1 VDVVDARDLLED
13 PHRTDIVHR
22 PYQVADA
29 RDLRFLASLGDR
41 LIVTQQDL
49 IGFRNPSYYPSAR
62 AWQAYRRLTAEA
74 MALSSLTVF
83 FSEHARADALAED
96 LVPEQRTRVVL
107 IGTDHRVTDLS
118 PGPQAPPAPVALD
131 ERPFLLCLGTTF
143 RHKNRLFAL
152 RLFHELRERHGW
164 EGRLVLAGPD
174 VPNGSSVGAETEW
187 LALHPQT
194 AAEVVVL
201 PAVSEAEKRWLYERC
216 VAVAYPTTY
225 EGFGLVPFEAA
236 EHGKPCLF
244 APVTS
249 LAELLGSAAVLT
261 PWDERASADRAI
273 EILRDPVAAQRLI
286 DAVRAAGST
295 MTWDATGA
303 GLLDAY
309 DAAMAMPASE
319 HLRLEDAELAA
330 EARYWHFRHAIGP
343 TGLALVEPDQQ
354 LLPDEIQRTLAALAR
369 RPSSRRTLFAGLRG
383 LRRLTLRGEAPPAPP
398 AEPVNEDET
407 DDALERLF
415 PDEPARY

>member
-1 VDVVDARDLLED
+1 
-13 PHRTDIVHR
+13 
-22 PYQVADA
+22 
-29 RDLRFLASLGDR
+29 
-41 LIVTQQDL
+41 
-49 IGFRNPSYYPSAR
+49 
-62 AWQAYRRLTAEA
+62 
-74 MALSSLTVF
+74 M
-83 FSEHARADALAED
+83 
-96 LVPEQRTRVVL
+96 
-107 IGTDHRVTDLS
+107 
-118 PGPQAPPAPVALD
+118 
-131 ERPFLLCLGTTF
+131 
-143 RHKNRLFAL
+143 
-152 RLFHELRERHGW
+152 
-164 EGRLVLAGPD
+164 
-174 VPNGSSVGAETEW
+174 
-187 LALHPQT
+187 
-194 AAEVVVL
+194 
-201 PAVSEAEKRWLYERC
+201 
-216 VAVAYPTTY
+216 
-225 EGFGLVPFEAA
+225 
-236 EHGKPCLF
+236 
-244 APVTS
+244 
-249 LAELLGSAAVLT
+249 
-261 PWDERASADRAI
+261 
-273 EILRDPVAAQRLI
+273 